1 MSPISESRKRANE
14 NYLQK
19 LEEIKVRVPKGKKAI
34 IESHAEAH
42 SESVNKFINR
52 AIDVAMERDNAAPG
66 AADGLAD
73 AKGGGRE

>member
-34 IESHAEAH
+34 IESHAKACGK
-42 SESVNKFINR
+42 SVNGFINE
-52 AIDVAMERDNAAPG
+52 AIDEKMARDESQE
-66 AADGLAD
+66 
-73 AKGGGRE
+73 AK